1 MHVLLR
7 SWLDYKEYSYYYYTV
22 IVIMIASLFDIAL
35 KNNIGILLKIIV
47 EFVGIKYF
55 VFNNNW
61 NSTKNLPRE
70 VFLFLLLQIALM
82 ILNLIIPNWGYW
94 NLIKKKTNSPVENKV
109 HDVLGIIF
117 KGNIEKYLVDK
128 KTGEI
133 DIPAMMKHILIFLY
147 DFLKISVLS
156 YPVSRYLIFTV

>member
-7 SWLDYKEYSYYYYTV
+7 SWLDYKEYLYYYYTV

-61 NSTKNLPRE
+61 NNTKN
-70 VFLFLLLQIALM
+70 
-82 ILNLIIPNWGYW
+82 
-94 NLIKKKTNSPVENKV
+94 
-109 HDVLGIIF
+109 
-117 KGNIEKYLVDK
+117 
-128 KTGEI
+128 
-133 DIPAMMKHILIFLY
+133 
-147 DFLKISVLS
+147 
-156 YPVSRYLIFTV
+156 